1 MSAAAPVAVCRAPLT
16 GQKPTQQ
23 IVIVYIELQGRPQYG
38 ARVKGTHHTRQEV
51 IVDLKSNILWA
62 IASVALIVS
71 ALYADN
77 GPATPL
83 MADYSETSEETAG

>member
-1 MSAAAPVAVCRAPLT
+1 M
-16 GQKPTQQ
+16 
-23 IVIVYIELQGRPQYG
+23 
-38 ARVKGTHHTRQEV
+38 
-51 IVDLKSNILWA
+51 DLKSNIFWA

-77 GPATPL
+77 GPTAPL